1 MHDENNQK
9 QSAVIMVASKR
20 NSKEGRKTMENKS
33 LNINNE
39 SSKKRTKLTVHKVA
53 KGVKGITLIALVVT
67 IIVLLILA
75 GIALNLTIGQNGIFS
90 RAQTAANTWRNA
102 ESNEQ
107 LAMGELEDWMA
118 GYLEGNGG
126 TDVPAE
132 GTLVRMFLN
141 AEADGCDGTACT
153 DPENH
158 LHVGDY
164 LSLNTPTNG
173 SSDVATSALTGYS
186 SNQTY
191 TISSTKNNNIRWR
204 VFGVD
209 STTGGIKLI
218 METPLES
225 DNADG
230 LLYMYGAQAYETGYL
245 VPDQIS
251 EELFGNMQ
259 YVEEARS
266 MKVEDMNELFHMAN
280 SEIGEYD
287 MFSLSN
293 NSGADYGETYSYNN
307 AYTPESYLAE
317 KNAGEPEGTR
327 AGPITGPVDGY
338 AYAVAPQNMGDIGL
352 PYKIADNQ
360 TEYELI
366 FGSESSQIP
375 DCFSSSR
382 GANSYYSIAHF
393 GPGMVGPDDPDD
405 GFGVVASVAFGGLF
419 DSDGDEDVGGACVR
433 SVVSLKSGVTIEQVP
448 KE

>member
-1 MHDENNQK
+1 MHSQEENEV
-9 QSAVIMVASKR
+9 AVTTVASNKI
-20 NSKEGRKTMENKS
+20 SKERGKSTMENGKTS
-33 LNINNE
+33 LNIRKL
-39 SSKKRTKLTVHKVA
+39 KKQ
-53 KGVKGITLIALVVT
+53 VKGITLIALVVT

-126 TDVPAE
+126 TEVPAE

-141 AEADGCDGTACT
+141 AEADGCDGTSCT

-164 LSLNTPTNG
+164 LQLNTPTSG

-204 VFGVD
+204 VLGVD
-209 STTGGIKLI
+209 SEAGGIKLI

-251 EELFGNMQ
+251 EKLFGNMQ

-287 MFSLSN
+287 VYSLQN
-293 NSGADYGETYSYNN
+293 GTGVDYGETYSYDMG
-307 AYTPESYLAE
+307 YTPESYLAE

-338 AYAVAPQNMGDIGL
+338 SYAVAPQDMGEVGM

-366 FGSESSQIP
+366 FDSESSQMP
-375 DCFSSSR
+375 VCFLSSR
-382 GANSYYSIAHF
+382 GVHSRSSYANF
-393 GPGMVGPDDPDD
+393 GPGGVSTDEGI
-405 GFGVVASVAFGGLF
+405 GVVGSVGYDFF
-419 DSDGDEDVGGACVR
+419 YSDGHENDIGACVR
-433 SVVSLKSGVTIEQVP
+433 SVVSLESGVTIQQVP